1 MDLSTII
8 QVALGMFFVWI
19 VLAIIT
25 SQIQEWIA
33 SILTWRAK
41 MLEDSI
47 LTMLDDPGLKHRLY
61 SHPLIQG
68 LHTNHGQRK
77 PAGIPPDKFALVL
90 LDEVLDCGPMLQD
103 AKAGVVGAKTAFEQL
118 KRNVESLKIAD
129 ANTGLQN
136 FAKSLDTLLI
146 GIEDK
151 ADDATH
157 AITEARK
164 RVEGWFDNSMER
176 LGGAY
181 RRRIQITGLI
191 VGIAVAAVLN
201 ADSTAIVT
209 ALWKDPILRQAVVA
223 QANQM
228 QVPASNA
235 DATPAPG
242 AEEPPQP
249 PNIQQIINT
258 ANELNITSLPIGWS
272 KKTLPDDPWGW
283 LGKFLGIVLSGMA
296 AAQGAPYWFDLMR
309 KLVTRNS
316 PAEASKPAA

>member
-1 MDLSTII
+1 MDLSTVI
-8 QVALGMFFVWI
+8 QVAIGMFFVWI
-19 VLAIIT
+19 VLAIVT

-33 SILTWRAK
+33 SILKWRAH

-47 LTMLDDPGLKHRLY
+47 QTMLEDPKLKQRLY
-61 SHPLIQG
+61 NHPLIQG
-68 LHTNHGQRK
+68 LHTNHGTRK

-90 LDEVLDCGPMLQD
+90 LDEVLDCGPKLQD

-129 ANTGLQN
+129 NDTGLQN

-181 RRRIQITGLI
+181 RRRVQITGLI
-191 VGIAVAAVLN
+191 VGILVSAILN
-201 ADSTAIVT
+201 ADSNAIVT

-223 QANQM
+223 QANQLRA
-228 QVPASNA
+228 PAPA
-235 DATPAPG
+235 ATATPAPG
-242 AEEPPQP
+242 AEEPQQP
-249 PNIQQIINT
+249 PEIQQIINT
-258 ANELNITSLPIGWS
+258 ANQLNITSLPIGWS

-283 LGKFLGIVLSGMA
+283 LGKVVGIILSGMA

-309 KLVTRNS
+309 KLVSRNV
-316 PAEASKPAA
+316 PAEAPKAAG